1 MSRLAALV
9 RAFRRDQTASSAI
22 EFGLIAPLF
31 LALFLGVLQIGV
43 GMQNYNAMRSI
54 SADVARFTAITYQQG
69 TKPTDAA
76 IETYAIDVAEAPP
89 YGLRSGKLTIE
100 ANTVAS
106 TQFTGAKEITLT
118 IEYDVPSFLG
128 FIGIS
133 EIPLSYSRPIF
144 VMP

>member
-1 MSRLAALV
+1 MIRLASRLRGL
-9 RAFRRDQTASSAI
+9 RRDQTASSTI

-31 LALFLGVLQIGV
+31 LALFLGVLQIGI

-69 TKPTDAA
+69 TKPTDTA
-76 IETYAIDVAEAPP
+76 IESYALDVAEAPP

-100 ANTVAS
+100 ADTVAS

-118 IEYDVPSFLG
+118 IEYNVPSFLG
-128 FIGIS
+128 FVGIS
-133 EIPLSYSRPIF
+133 EIPLTYTRPIF